1 MAKKKQNKSKSPI
14 IPLAIIIAVVVIVA
28 IIFGG
33 DISIII
39 GNITDIDNPSI
50 PSYTTSP
57 TPSQTGDPSPS
68 PSQSTPY
75 EGDIGEFSIHFL
87 TLGNKYAGDAIYIK
101 AGDNDILIDAG
112 SRGNS
117 SDAIASYID
126 KYCTDGTL
134 EYVIA
139 THAHQDHIAAFVG
152 TKAAPGI
159 FERYECETII
169 DFPLTEATS
178 SVYKNYV
185 TKRDAEVESGAKH
198 YTALECYNN
207 QNGAQRVYNLGDGIT
222 MEILYNYYYE
232 NDTSNENNFS
242 VCLLFTCGNNKFL
255 LTGDLEAEGEK
266 LLVENNDLSKVDV
279 FKAAHHGSYTGSTD
293 ELLSVID
300 PEIVVVT
307 CVAGSDEY
315 TDNPDNMFPAL
326 AALRRIEKYTD
337 KIFVTSVISDNDK
350 GFEDLNGN
358 IVITSDGNEVTVN
371 CSNNNTV
378 LNQTEWYKANRAA

>member
-1 MAKKKQNKSKSPI
+1 MAKKSTKSKSSKKAKKSGGKKL
-14 IPLAIIIAVVVIVA
+14 LAVVIVIA
-28 IIFGG
+28 ILLVGYFFGWDYIEGIF
-33 DISIII
+33 
-39 GNITDIDNPSI
+39 NNPS
-50 PSYTTSP
+50 
-57 TPSQTGDPSPS
+57 PSPS
-68 PSQSTPY
+68 PSQSVPY

-126 KYCTDGTL
+126 KYCTDGAL

-159 FERYECETII
+159 FERYECKTII
-169 DFPLTEATS
+169 DFPLTDATS

-185 TKRDAEVESGAKH
+185 AKRDAEVESGAKH

-207 QNGAQRVYNLGDGIT
+207 ENGAQRVYTLGDGIT

-242 VCLLFTCGNNKFL
+242 VCVLFTCGNNKFL
-255 LTGDLEAEGEK
+255 LTGDLEEEGEE
-266 LLVENNDLSKVDV
+266 LLVKNNSLSKVDV

-293 ELLSVID
+293 ALLSVID
-300 PEIVVVT
+300 PDIVVVT

-315 TDNPDNMFPAL
+315 TSNPDNMFPAL
-326 AALRRIEKYTD
+326 AALRRIEKYTND
-337 KIFVTSVISDNDK
+337 IYVTSIISSSDK

-358 IVITSDGNEVTVN
+358 IVVTSDGTTVSVN
-371 CSNNNTV
+371 CSNNNTR
-378 LNQTEWYKANRAA
+378 LCDTEWYKANRAA

>member
-1 MAKKKQNKSKSPI
+1 MAKKTTKKSGGKKSSKNN
-14 IPLAIIIAVVVIVA
+14 ARKVVA
-28 IIFGG
+28 IVLVIAILVVGYVFFGQEFVDKIFG
-33 DISIII
+33 
-39 GNITDIDNPSI
+39 NN
-50 PSYTTSP
+50 
-57 TPSQTGDPSPS
+57 PSPS
-68 PSQSTPY
+68 PSQSSSPF
-75 EGDIGEFSIHFL
+75 EGETGDFSIHFL
-87 TLGNKYAGDAIYIK
+87 TLGNKYAGDSIYIK

-117 SDAIASYID
+117 SDAISSYID
-126 KYCTDGTL
+126 KYCTDGKL

-159 FERYECETII
+159 FDRYECETII
-169 DFPLTEATS
+169 DFPLTDATS

-185 TKRDAEVESGAKH
+185 AKRDAEVAGGAKH

-207 QNGAQRVYNLGDGIT
+207 ENGAQRVYNLGDGIT

-255 LTGDLEAEGEK
+255 LTGDLEEEGEEM
-266 LLVENNDLSKVDV
+266 LVKNNELPKVDV

-293 ELLSVID
+293 ALLSVVQPD
-300 PEIVVVT
+300 VVVVT

-315 TDNPDNMFPAL
+315 TSNPDNMFPAL
-326 AALRRIEKYTD
+326 AALRRIEKWTK
-337 KIFVTSVISDNDK
+337 KIFVTSIVSDNDK

-358 IVITSDGNEVTVN
+358 IVVSSDGSTVTVN
-371 CSNNNTV
+371 CSNNNTY
-378 LNQTEWYKANRAA
+378 LGETEWYKNNRA

>member
-1 MAKKKQNKSKSPI
+1 MAKKTTKKSGGKKSSKNN
-14 IPLAIIIAVVVIVA
+14 ARKVVA
-28 IIFGG
+28 IVLVIAILVVGYVFFGQEFVDKIFG
-33 DISIII
+33 
-39 GNITDIDNPSI
+39 NN
-50 PSYTTSP
+50 
-57 TPSQTGDPSPS
+57 PSPS
-68 PSQSTPY
+68 PSQSSSPF
-75 EGDIGEFSIHFL
+75 EGETGDFSIHFL
-87 TLGNKYAGDAIYIK
+87 TLGNKYAGDSIYIK

-117 SDAIASYID
+117 SDAIAAYVD
-126 KYCTDGTL
+126 KYCTDGKL

-159 FERYECETII
+159 FDRYECETII

-178 SVYKNYV
+178 SVYKNYIA
-185 TKRDAEVESGAKH
+185 KRDAEVASGAKH

-207 QNGAQRVYNLGDGIT
+207 ENGAQRVYNLGDGIT

-255 LTGDLEAEGEK
+255 LTGDLEAEGEEK
-266 LLVENNDLSKVDV
+266 LVDNNELPKVDV

-293 ELLSVID
+293 ALLSVVQPD
-300 PEIVVVT
+300 VVVVT

-315 TDNPDNMFPAL
+315 TSNPDNMFPAL
-326 AALRRIEKYTD
+326 AALRRIEKWTK
-337 KIFVTSVISDNDK
+337 KIFVTSVVSDNDK
-350 GFEDLNGN
+350 GYEDLNGN
-358 IVITSDGNEVTVN
+358 IVVSSDGSTVTVN
-371 CSNNNTV
+371 CSNNNTY
-378 LNQTEWYKANRAA
+378 LGETEWYKNNRA